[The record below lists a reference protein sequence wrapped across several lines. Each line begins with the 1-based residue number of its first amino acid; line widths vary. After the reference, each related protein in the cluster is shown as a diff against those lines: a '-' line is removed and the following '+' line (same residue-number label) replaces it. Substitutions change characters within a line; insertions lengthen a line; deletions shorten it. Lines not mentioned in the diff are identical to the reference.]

1 MASDRASS
9 DIPGIAP
16 DLPSGPPVE
25 PRDAASLVL
34 IRDGA
39 AGPEVLMGR
48 RPRTARFMPGVYV
61 FPGGAV
67 DKTDFILDSD
77 RGLAG
82 HVLARVGRKAAP
94 PLAQALGWTAVRETW
109 EETGLLFGAAGRV
122 RGASDCPAVRA
133 FAEAGLAPDL
143 SALDYLM
150 RAVTPPY
157 IRIRFNTRFF
167 IADGAAAQGMLQPC
181 PELEEVG
188 WHPIDAALGLSI
200 VNVTE
205 VVLNAA
211 KRYWAERPPPDPGR
225 PTPMFTQSSPGEVV
239 LRDE

>member
-1 MASDRASS
+1 MGDAHTEAKHQLHAPGQVGRAATRERRSAALRRLS
-9 DIPGIAP
+9 VWLAVG
-16 DLPSGPPVE
+16 
-25 PRDAASLVL
+25 DAASLVL
-34 IRDGA
+34 VRDGA

-67 DKTDFILDSD
+67 DKTDFMLDSD
-77 RGLAG
+77 RGFAG
-82 HVLARVGRKAAP
+82 HVLERVGRKAAA

-109 EETGLLFGAAGRV
+109 EETGLLFGAAGCL
-122 RGASDCPAVRA
+122 RGAADCPAVRA

-167 IADGAAAQGMLQPC
+167 IADGAAAQGTLQPC

-188 WHPIDAALGLSI
+188 WHPIDAALGHRRG
-200 VNVTE
+200 
-205 VVLNAA
+205 AA
-211 KRYWAERPPPDPGR
+211 IE
-225 PTPMFTQSSPGEVV
+225 
-239 LRDE
+239 